1 MIQLKTAIRNLNKR
15 LDAAKH
21 LADIDKFQLVFNE
34 DPSFDPFRASF
45 WIRNKSDEL
54 ALRKGYYPCLE
65 TALRWANLYPTMLC
79 HTRGDLI
86 GKPFFL
92 LPWQR
97 DDVILPMMAW
107 RTPKGTPRVRKAD
120 LFCAKKNGK
129 TTMCTGVIV
138 GKMLEGKPNIECYNT
153 AFTKSQAAKLFRDSA
168 LVIDSSPAI
177 KDLFEIRQHNKRM
190 KLPGRHSFL
199 QTLPG
204 EAGKKAAEGIDATL
218 AIMDEIHLMLNRE
231 LYDFVELS
239 GLAQSDALFLSVS
252 TVGKISPT
260 AIWTER
266 HKYAKQWHTS
276 KIIDLHYWGRVYEAD
291 PIVATDP
298 AARRDLRQLAKANP
312 SMKVD
317 GRGILDPDILLNEV
331 TEAENNPA
339 KLRNVLQKVFNIPV
353 ASNSQ
358 KCIPIDKWRECA
370 GELPD
375 LAGRRCFLGL
385 DVASHEDLAALSAY
399 FPLTEEEKEQYL
411 NSETLEILGFTDDSE
426 NFSDDDDGED
436 QIAVPPGFV
445 KRWVFA
451 PSAKIAERTQK
462 GEVHYQKFVDSGELT
477 ETRGG
482 RISFAAIKKIIRKC
496 IEDFEVAEL
505 AYDRWGAE
513 AIIQFVEEKF
523 PHIECIQVDQTYGGM
538 SLGCQSF
545 LTLIYNGAIIHEG
558 GELMEWCCGNV
569 TSSERNGAIRFN
581 KDESQDKIDPVISD
595 VMAVGRA
602 CLAGE
607 YYEPAD
613 YYDGDGN
620 ISEAM
625 YL

>member
-1 MIQLKTAIRNLNKR
+1 MIQLKTAIRKLNKR

-21 LADIDKFQLVFNE
+21 LADMSQFQLVFNE
-34 DPSFDPFRASF
+34 DPSFDPFQSDF

-54 ALRKGYYPCLE
+54 ALRKGYYPCLQ
-65 TALRWANLYPTMLC
+65 TALRWGNLYPTMLC

-129 TTMCTGVIV
+129 TTMCTGIIV

-153 AFTKSQAAKLFRDSA
+153 AFTKSQAAKLFRDSS
-168 LVIDSSPAI
+168 LVIESSPAI
-177 KDLFEIRQHNKRM
+177 KDLFEIRNHNKRM

-266 HKYAKQWHTS
+266 HKYAKQWQAG
-276 KIIDLHYWGRVYEAD
+276 KIVDLHYWGRVYEAD
-291 PIVATDP
+291 AIVATDP
-298 AARRDLRQLAKANP
+298 EARRDLKQLAKANP

-317 GRGILDPDILLNEV
+317 GKGILDPEILMNEV

-353 ASNSQ
+353 AANSAR
-358 KCIPIDKWRECA
+358 CIPMDKWKACE
-370 GELPD
+370 GSLPR
-375 LAGRRCFLGL
+375 LEGRRCFLAL
-385 DVASHEDLAALSAY
+385 DVASHEDLASVSAF
-399 FPLTEEEKEQYL
+399 FPLTEEEKADLLTQ
-411 NSETLEILGFTDDSE
+411 ETLEILGFTDDSE
-426 NFSDDDDGED
+426 GDD
-436 QIAVPPGFV
+436 QLTVPPGFM

-451 PSAKIAERTQK
+451 PSAKIEQRAQK
-462 GEVHYQKFVDSGELT
+462 GEVHYDKFVESGELIST
-477 ETRGG
+477 PGG
-482 RISFAAIKKIIRKC
+482 RISFRSINEVIDQC
-496 IEDFEVAEL
+496 MEDYEVAEL
-505 AYDRWGAE
+505 AYDKWGAE
-513 AIIQFVEEKF
+513 AIIQHIEEKHT
-523 PHIECIQVDQTYGGM
+523 HIECVQVDQTYNGM

-581 KDESQDKIDPVISD
+581 KDESQDKIDPVITD
-595 VMAVGRA
+595 VMAIGRA

-607 YYEPAD
+607 YYEPVE
-613 YYDGDGN
+613 YYDDTGAITEG
-620 ISEAM
+620 M